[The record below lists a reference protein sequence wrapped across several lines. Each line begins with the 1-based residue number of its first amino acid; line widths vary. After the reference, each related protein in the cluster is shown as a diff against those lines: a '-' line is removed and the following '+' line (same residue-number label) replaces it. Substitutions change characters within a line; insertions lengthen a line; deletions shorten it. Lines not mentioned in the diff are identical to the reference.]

1 MIPTVTLPR
10 DGAAFHCTFTRDGA
24 RCGKVTTKGIAFVAY
39 EVALVAAKEK
49 GLSNVTFM
57 RALCPEHTAEVAEIA
72 GYGS

>member
-1 MIPTVTLPR
+1 MIPTVNLPR
-10 DGAAFHCTFTRDGA
+10 DGAKFHCTFTRDGA
-24 RCGKVTTKGIAFVAY
+24 RCNKVTTKGVAFIAY

-57 RALCPEHTAEVAEIA
+57 RALCPDHIVEVSEIA